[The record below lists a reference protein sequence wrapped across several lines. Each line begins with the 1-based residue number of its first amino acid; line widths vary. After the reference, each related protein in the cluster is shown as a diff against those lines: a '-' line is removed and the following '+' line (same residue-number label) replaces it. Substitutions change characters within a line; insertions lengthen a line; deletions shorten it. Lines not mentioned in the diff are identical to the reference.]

1 MDKIPCT
8 GNDTTGNQYRVEL
21 LVKFDSARMRQ
32 KFQNYLKK
40 KKVQNFQTI
49 QNFKKS
55 IMGSLVH
62 MKPLLTERMIVL
74 TTYDFLAL

>member
-40 KKVQNFQTI
+40 KK
-49 QNFKKS
+49 FKIFKQFKISKS
-55 IMGSLVH
+55 Q
-62 MKPLLTERMIVL
+62 
-74 TTYDFLAL
+74 